1 MPSVALSQVK
11 LGDRIAQD
19 VVTSLGGV
27 LFHKG
32 RVVTP
37 REYEILQAFLIGHV
51 EIEPREGAVAT
62 AADSKPGDDRESKS
76 KANQLDIEYEKLYA
90 LLKRIYTTNTSGI
103 GFPILEIRT
112 QLELLL
118 RYIRQYNVLT
128 FAPRNVGDNDYMYHN
143 SVLSALTSYQLA
155 QWNLFPQKDWIP
167 VALAGLFH
175 DVGNIKVDQAILFK
189 PTALTAAEAE
199 EMKNHTVQGY
209 NFLKN
214 VPAINEGVKLTA
226 LQHHEKI
233 DGSGYPLGIASDKI
247 HPYAR
252 IVAIAD
258 IFHAMTLKRSYRQA
272 VSPYLVLEQLQ
283 KESFGKLDPS
293 YVSVFIEKATQFH
306 NGIIVRLSD
315 NRIGEIV
322 FTDRNNP
329 TRPWVSVN
337 GTIVNLTTERHLHID
352 SIIQR

>member
-1 MPSVALSQVK
+1 MPSVAMSQVK

-19 VVTSLGGV
+19 VVTGLGGV

-32 RVVTP
+32 RVITP
-37 REYEILQAFLIGHV
+37 REYEILQAFLISHV
-51 EIEPREGAVAT
+51 EIEPREGAPDDAQ
-62 AADSKPGDDRESKS
+62 DSKSGDDKEPKPS
-76 KANQLDIEYEKLYA
+76 NQLEVEYDRLYS

-103 GFPILEIRT
+103 GFPILEIRM
-112 QLELLL
+112 QLEALL
-118 RYIRQYNVLT
+118 RHIRQYNVLT
-128 FAPRNVGDNDYMYHN
+128 FSPRSIADNDYMYHN
-143 SVLSALTSYQLA
+143 SVLCALTSYQLA

-175 DVGNIKVDQAILFK
+175 DVGNIRVDQAILFK
-189 PTALTAAEAE
+189 PTALTAAEAD

-209 NFLKN
+209 NLLKN

-233 DGSGYPLGIASDKI
+233 DGSGYPLGIAGDKI

-252 IVAIAD
+252 IVAVAD
-258 IFHAMTLKRSYRQA
+258 IFHAMTLKRSYRRA

-293 YVSVFIEKATQFH
+293 YVRVFIEKTTQFH
-306 NGIIVRLSD
+306 NGIVVRLSD

-337 GTIVNLTTERHLHID
+337 GSIINLTTERQLHIE